1 MKVFYFWGKERP
13 KNKKINK
20 FYYLR
25 YLRQS
30 AVKPAFHYLSKEKD
44 Q

>member
-25 YLRQS
+25 QS